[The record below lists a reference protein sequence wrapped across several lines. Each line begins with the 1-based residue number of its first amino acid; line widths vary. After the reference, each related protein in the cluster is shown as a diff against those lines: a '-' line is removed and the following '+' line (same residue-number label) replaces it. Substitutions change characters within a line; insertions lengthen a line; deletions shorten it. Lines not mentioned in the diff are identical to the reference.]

1 MKKNEIALFIV
12 GILFTSLIYAQNEIG
27 FGVNVGGTYSKFR
40 GNKLIESADAKI
52 DFLIGVS
59 FEYYLKENLSIKTN
73 LNYER
78 KSYTNKSFGI
88 DEFGL
93 TINEVKITTNF
104 DYISLPILIKYKLG
118 NSNQFFVNG
127 GPFLGYLL
135 NNKSKASGYPDDETI
150 SLNKKLDIGL
160 SFGIGKKFNLNDK
173 NNLNIE
179 IRENLG
185 LINISDVEVIDNGTI
200 KTNSLN
206 LILTWGFEI

>member
-1 MKKNEIALFIV
+1 M
-12 GILFTSLIYAQNEIG
+12 
-27 FGVNVGGTYSKFR
+27 
-40 GNKLIESADAKI
+40 
-52 DFLIGVS
+52 

-78 KSYTNKSFGI
+78 KSFNTQNFGT
-88 DEFGL
+88 DEFGFVN
-93 TINEVKITTNF
+93 NEVEITTNF
-104 DYISLPILIKYKLG
+104 DYLSFPILVKYEFG
-118 NSNQFFVNG
+118 NSKKFFVNS
-127 GPFLGYLL
+127 GPFLGFLL
-135 NNKSKASGYPDDETI
+135 STKSKADGFPDSDST
-150 SLNKKLDIGL
+150 SLNKKLDLGI

-206 LILTWGFEI
+206 LILTWDFEI